1 MEPVIAQH
9 RLAIR
14 QLRPLTGNFSHEFS
28 DTNQL
33 PARLHRAIVQ
43 LRRRIA
49 PQVRATVRRARHTRL
64 RVQNIARLTGILTTI
79 IIKVQP
85 TLAPRHRAMHHQA
98 VRMPIRPRRRHT
110 HRAVQITGQFFTE
123 RFHKKSIFKK

>member
-1 MEPVIAQH
+1 MKKLSLFLSSEFV
-9 RLAIR
+9 LS
-14 QLRPLTGNFSHEFS
+14 LFFSR
-28 DTNQL
+28 TNKL
-33 PARLHRAIVQ
+33 PARLRRATVQ
-43 LRRRIA
+43 LRHRKA

-64 RVQNIARLTGILTTI
+64 RVQNIARLTGISKIL
-79 IIKVQP
+79 KMKFQS
-85 TLAPRHRAMHHQA
+85 TLAPRHQAMHLQA